1 MVVQLPR
8 IQVKIVRCVK
18 KFTKVFLAFGKYNP
32 LPQEAALGI
41 RHVQCVMLFFA
52 MLLAFA
58 MRVNMSMAIV
68 AMTDSTAENTFDWNM
83 QVQSVILS
91 SFFWGYVVLQVP
103 GGLLAEKVGGSLL
116 ISISVGANSII
127 SLILPTAAV
136 YGGWYAVCACRV
148 LQGLAQGFIYPS
160 MHNLIGKW
168 VPLEEKSRLGT
179 FIYAGAQLGTA
190 VMLMSA
196 GFLADYWGW
205 PAIFYFVGT
214 CGVIWT
220 LVYIFIGAGEPQN
233 SKLISEEEKLYIQT
247 SLGQVG
253 GKKTLPMP
261 WVSLLTSMPF
271 ISLIIVHCCQN
282 WGFWT
287 LMTEIPSYMSQVLGV
302 NIKANG
308 VLSATPYI
316 VMYILSFPVGFISDY
331 ALAKGWVSTT
341 AARKISNSIGFIGP
355 AIALIG
361 LAYVPAGNITLAVGI
376 LSAVVGLNA
385 GHFTGFM
392 LVHLDM
398 APNFAGTMLGIT
410 NALANI
416 ISIIAPLAAGAIIK
430 DESDAA
436 EWRKVFYLSSFI
448 YILGNTIYLIFG
460 TSIRQSWNEPKT
472 EKNIE
477 NATDAEKTEKVI

>member
-1 MVVQLPR
+1 MSE
-8 IQVKIVRCVK
+8 VK
-18 KFTKVFLAFGKYNP
+18 KPK
-32 LPQEAALGI
+32 AALGI

-52 MLLAFA
+52 MLLAYG

-68 AMTDSTAENTFDWNM
+68 AMTDSSTENTFDWDM
-83 QVQSVILS
+83 QIQSVILS
-91 SFFWGYVVLQVP
+91 SFFWGYVILQVP

-116 ISISVGANSII
+116 IGISIGVNSII

-148 LQGLAQGFIYPS
+148 LQGLAQGVIFPS

-205 PAIFYFVGT
+205 AAIFYFVGA
-214 CGVIWT
+214 CGVTWT
-220 LVYIFIGAGEPQN
+220 LVYIFIGAREPQN

-261 WVSLLTSMPF
+261 WLSVLTSMPF
-271 ISLIIVHCCQN
+271 ISLIIVHCCQH

-316 VMYILSFPVGFISDY
+316 VMYILSFPAGFLSDY
-331 ALAKGWVSTT
+331 ALARGWVSIT